1 MLKEIIKELEK
12 ENDADVELFF
22 ITRIKRKNKINY
34 SVLTSNITEN
44 IGHEFKII
52 GTEKINKIIEKNS
65 IRYVNY
71 EPTLR
76 PVDNTVQEINTAE
89 RKLFKDLIE
98 HFNTID
104 LTNFDLKKSKNVW
117 AYAIKFNKSGII
129 LFKKYYPSQNLKKK
143 GIMALLYKDGLFND
157 IDDNILTINREFD
170 CIYFN
175 GKIFILNK
183 DNFEKIFSYMEEWLE
198 TIDQDLENLEK
209 QNYIEDVN
217 KLYEYCRTDSRKI
230 RKLHQV
236 LQSDFPVDLNKNLVQ
251 RISKDFDLE
260 LEFNE
265 NDELI
270 IKGKDIW
277 KILRILDDDHLNSIY
292 SKTQYIV
299 HSKEKK

>member
-12 ENDADVELFF
+12 ENDANVELFF

-44 IGHEFKII
+44 IGHEFKILGI
-52 GTEKINKIIEKNS
+52 EKIDKIIEKNK

-71 EPTLR
+71 DPTLR
-76 PVDNTVQEINTAE
+76 PDDNTVQEINTAE
-89 RKLFKDLIE
+89 INLFKDLIE
-98 HFNTID
+98 HFNALD

-143 GIMALLYKDGLFND
+143 GILALLYRDGLFND

-175 GKIFILNK
+175 GKMFILNK

-217 KLYEYCRTDSRKI
+217 KLSEYCKTDSRKI
-230 RKLHQV
+230 RKLHQI
-236 LQSDFPVDLNKNLVQ
+236 LQKDFPVDLDKILVQ

-277 KILRILDDDHLNSIY
+277 KILRLLDDDHLNSIY